1 MIRISYGIKANDPYF
16 PFFEFCLN
24 EYQDKWPST
33 SIIFRVQYQYK
44 RYTNCNATAVHQF
57 YHTLNVTVPDIVR
70 VIWTR
75 IKYIICFQLW
85 CLCDAQLFVCL
96 VMIESVENGSFWM
109 SISSERI
116 SLPLPPQR
124 ERERV
129 SLTDSLLLC
138 WCTLLSL
145 SLSDFWFCILPLLYI
160 VIFRPCCL
168 VSIVTINHWC
178 YDLVPFWFTAWVFYM
193 KHMVQHF
200 QLIAFW
206 FLL

>member
-1 MIRISYGIKANDPYF
+1 M
-16 PFFEFCLN
+16 
-24 EYQDKWPST
+24 T
-33 SIIFRVQYQYK
+33 IIFLFLNFVWMNTKISDPVRVLSFEYSIS
-44 RYTNCNATAVHQF
+44 TEDIPIAFATAVHQF
-57 YHTLNVTVPDIVR
+57 YHTRNVTVPDIVR
-70 VIWTR
+70 VIWSR